1 MLFRSI
7 IEEMNKAAKI
17 LIDDPN
23 AGHYSDKEQA
33 YAYLKNNDL
42 DKALEHALAE
52 YNRRPKN
59 IEVNEMMAWVYY
71 KRNETEKAI
80 PYLDAAMVTNSMS
93 PALLCTTGLIYCKT
107 GNVEKG
113 KEMLRLGLKSN
124 PVILDD
130 IRKAA
135 AEALQKL

>member
-1 MLFRSI
+1 M
-7 IEEMNKAAKI
+7 AYDYI
-17 LIDDPN
+17 LPWHVPKLYQD
-23 AGHYSDKEQA
+23 HYSDKEQA
-33 YAYLKNNDL
+33 YAYLKNNEL

-80 PYLDAAMVTNSMS
+80 TYLDAAMVTNSMS
-93 PALLCTTGLIYCKT
+93 PALLCTAGLIYCKT

-113 KEMLRLGLKSN
+113 KEMLRLGLKNN

-130 IRKAA
+130 ISKAA
-135 AEALQKL
+135 TDALQKL